1 MADRSAAKT
10 AASSWDGKNYSA
22 GAFNADDL
30 KKHFGLEQGSS
41 PGAGYNKAAGA
52 TDSDMTKDNDLLG
65 AGYLSDSNYDSLKN
79 SSKVKE
85 AYAAING
92 QEAADKKFKDGGLS
106 INALDGLFDKLTARA
121 SETPVEKAPEV
132 DTSKPASN
140 TLTEAQSFT

>member
-30 KKHFGLEQGSS
+30 KKHFGLEQGSN
-41 PGAGYNKAAGA
+41 PGPGYNKAAGA

-65 AGYLSDSNYDSLKN
+65 AGYLSDSNYDRLKGD
-79 SSKVKE
+79 SKVKE

-92 QEAADKKFKDGGLS
+92 QEAANKKFKDGSIS
-106 INALDGLFDKLTARA
+106 INTLDALFDDLTARA
-121 SETPVEKAPEV
+121 SETPKVEAPEPV
-132 DTSKPASN
+132 DTSK
-140 TLTEAQSFT
+140 TC